1 MIYEEVSLIF
11 SGVVAISTV
20 IYAILT
26 WKLVSETKKMRE
38 VQTEPK
44 LSIFIESNPKHHV
57 LKDLVVQNI
66 GLGPAHDVK
75 FETHSDFKLI
85 TGKALDELKLIKNGI
100 KYLSPNNRYQFL
112 LANLYQNF
120 KGKAN
125 HPFEIKVSYK
135 NSLGK
140 LYSDSFII
148 DFSIWEDLLYLDD
161 KSNEEI
167 VNQLK
172 EINRTIER
180 LNSSIEEFK
189 STSEEPKG

>member
-1 MIYEEVSLIF
+1 
-11 SGVVAISTV
+11 
-20 IYAILT
+20 
-26 WKLVSETKKMRE
+26 
-38 VQTEPK
+38 
-44 LSIFIESNPKHHV
+44 
-57 LKDLVVQNI
+57 
-66 GLGPAHDVK
+66 
-75 FETHSDFKLI
+75 
-85 TGKALDELKLIKNGI
+85 
-100 KYLSPNNRYQFL
+100 
-112 LANLYQNF
+112 
-120 KGKAN
+120 
-125 HPFEIKVSYK
+125 VSYK

-172 EINRTIER
+172 EINRTLER